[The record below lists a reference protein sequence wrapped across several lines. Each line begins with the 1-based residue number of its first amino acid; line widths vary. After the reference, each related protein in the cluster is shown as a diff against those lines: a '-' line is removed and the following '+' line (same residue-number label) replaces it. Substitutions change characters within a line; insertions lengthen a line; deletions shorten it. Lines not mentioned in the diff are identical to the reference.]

1 MREISCEEVFKL
13 EECLEQLAV
22 HHNEVS
28 VNFGGRFP
36 KKPFSVSLAAF
47 EKALAEGKSRIA
59 VIEDGGRIAGFCKA
73 DLTGTEGSIDYLIVL
88 KEYRGSGYGGLLMEW
103 ALNSLKQGGAERIEI
118 KVVDGNDAVSFY
130 EKYGFKTVSHILRA
144 DICK

>member
-1 MREISCEEVFKL
+1 MREITCEEVGKL
-13 EECLEQLAV
+13 EECLRQLAK

-28 VNFGGRFP
+28 VNFKGSFP
-36 KKPFSVSLAAF
+36 KKPYSATVKAF
-47 EKALAEGKSRIA
+47 EKALAEGTSRIA
-59 VIEDGGRIAGFCKA
+59 VIEDGSRTAGFCKI
-73 DLTGTEGSIDYLIVL
+73 DLTGTEGSVDYLIVL

>member
-1 MREISCEEVFKL
+1 MREISCEEVCRL
-13 EECLEQLAV
+13 EECLRQLAE

-28 VNFGGRFP
+28 VNFKGCFP
-36 KKPFSVSLAAF
+36 KKPCSVSLKAF
-47 EKALAEGKSRIA
+47 EKDLAEGKSRIA
-59 VIEDGGRIAGFCKA
+59 VIEDGSRIAGFCKA
-73 DLTGTEGSIDYLIVL
+73 DLTGTDGSIDYLIVL
-88 KEYRGSGYGGLLMEW
+88 KEYCGSGYGRILMEW
-103 ALNSLKQGGAERIEI
+103 ALDSLKQRGAERIEI